1 MAKLVGAFASSHA
14 PLMARAWES
23 VGPERLAAV
32 KKTFAEMG
40 RRYEKARP
48 DVMVVL
54 TPDHWVNFFI
64 NNMPSVCI
72 GVGETH
78 NAPPEPWMK
87 GLPFPA
93 PWAGHPEL
101 AMFLAERSFQKGF
114 EPTLS
119 YHLEMDHGVAI
130 PFWRM
135 GVPKLPAIVPIIVNG
150 VEPPLISIKRCV
162 EWGAF
167 IRESI
172 EAYPD
177 KDLRVAVMATGGLS
191 HSIGAHDMGRI
202 DEPFDQKCLD
212 ELRSGNIPRLVDYL
226 EKHIEDGGNGAAEI
240 RNWVMAH
247 KIVEGKGFDLIGY
260 HPYPEW
266 YVGCAFA
273 TWEFGAAA

>member
-1 MAKLVGAFASSHA
+1 MAEIVGAFGSSHA

-23 VGPERLAAV
+23 VGPERLASI
-32 KKTFAEMG
+32 KNTFSEMG
-40 RRYEKARP
+40 KRFKKANP
-48 DVMVVL
+48 DVVLVL

-78 NAPPEPWMK
+78 EAPPEPWMK

-93 PWAGHPEL
+93 PWKGDPEFGL
-101 AMFLAERSFQKGF
+101 YLAEKAFDKGF

-135 GVPKLPAIVPIIVNG
+135 GVEKLPAIVPIIINT
-150 VEPPLISIKRCV
+150 VEPPLISVKRCV

-167 IRESI
+167 LRKAI
-172 EAYPD
+172 EDYPR
-177 KDLRVAVMATGGLS
+177 KLRVAVMATGGLS
-191 HSIGAHDMGRI
+191 HSIGEHDMGRI

-212 ELRSGNIPRLVDYL
+212 MLRSGNIPRLVEFL
-226 EKHIEDGGNGAAEI
+226 EKNIESGGNGAAEI

-247 KIVEGKGFDLIGY
+247 EIVQGKGFDLIGY

-273 TWEFGAAA
+273 TWELAKAA